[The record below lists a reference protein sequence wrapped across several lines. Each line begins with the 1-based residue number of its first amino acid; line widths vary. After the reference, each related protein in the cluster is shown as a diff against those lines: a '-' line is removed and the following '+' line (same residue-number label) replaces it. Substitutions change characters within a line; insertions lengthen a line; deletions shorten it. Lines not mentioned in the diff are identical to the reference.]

1 MMNRVLITG
10 GPGTGKTS
18 LINELKRNG
27 YNCSE
32 EIVRKITLTKRKEGH
47 KQYFLSNPLDFS
59 LQLFDQRLTQYNKKY
74 DCDTIIYDR
83 GPIDVLAYLDFK
95 SILIP
100 KNLIKK
106 SKKLSYKYSFILNP
120 WKEIYVNDDIRYETF
135 EECKKIHSSP
145 IKFNQVK
152 NERYLKVIDRLKDI
166 RNAQVAFKSVNG
178 IYSSSFD
185 ELIKFVDS
193 AQFTIV
199 QKRDSSY
206 MQYDRVYR
214 IDMLREVIVID
225 TLGYVSVKDSLFS
238 SNDSYKKMAYV
249 PIDGVDEQFKL
260 KADIID
266 KNGYNVPVFE
276 VRVSKDLILF
286 DQSRDLITQEKQ
298 TVSVDGVNGPD
309 IVLGSLSDVSTN
321 GNWPTTFDFER
332 K

>member
-1 MMNRVLITG
+1 MKKFLQQLSELTEKYRSQITYALFLFSAVLVFAIYN
-10 GPGTGKTS
+10 S
-18 LINELKRNG
+18 INA
-27 YNCSE
+27 
-32 EIVRKITLTKRKEGH
+32 
-47 KQYFLSNPLDFS
+47 
-59 LQLFDQRLTQYNKKY
+59 
-74 DCDTIIYDR
+74 
-83 GPIDVLAYLDFK
+83 PI
-95 SILIP
+95 
-100 KNLIKK
+100 
-106 SKKLSYKYSFILNP
+106 
-120 WKEIYVNDDIRYETF
+120 E
-135 EECKKIHSSP
+135 
-145 IKFNQVK
+145 FNVVK

-166 RNAQVAFKSVNG
+166 RNTQVAFKSVNG
-178 IYSSSFD
+178 IYSDDFE
-185 ELIKFVDS
+185 ELVKFVDS

-214 IDMLREVIVID
+214 IDMLREVIVVD

-238 SNDSYKKMAYV
+238 NTDSYRSMASI
-249 PIDGVDEQFKL
+249 PIEGIDEKFKL

-286 DQSRDLITQEKQ
+286 DQNKDLITQEKQ

>member
-1 MMNRVLITG
+1 MKKFLQQLSEFIEKYRKQITYVLFLFSAILVFAIYN
-10 GPGTGKTS
+10 S
-18 LINELKRNG
+18 INA
-27 YNCSE
+27 
-32 EIVRKITLTKRKEGH
+32 
-47 KQYFLSNPLDFS
+47 
-59 LQLFDQRLTQYNKKY
+59 
-74 DCDTIIYDR
+74 
-83 GPIDVLAYLDFK
+83 PI
-95 SILIP
+95 
-100 KNLIKK
+100 
-106 SKKLSYKYSFILNP
+106 
-120 WKEIYVNDDIRYETF
+120 E
-135 EECKKIHSSP
+135 
-145 IKFNQVK
+145 FNTVK

-178 IYSSSFD
+178 IYSNDFE
-185 ELIKFVDS
+185 ELVKFVDS

-214 IDMLREVIVID
+214 IDMLREVIVVD

-238 SNDSYKKMAYV
+238 NSDSYKSMASI
-249 PIDGVDEQFKL
+249 PIDGIDEKFKL

-286 DQSRDLITQEKQ
+286 DQNKDLITQEKQ

>member
-1 MMNRVLITG
+1 MKKILSQISNWTN
-10 GPGTGKTS
+10 K
-18 LINELKRNG
+18 N
-27 YNCSE
+27 
-32 EIVRKITLTKRKEGH
+32 RKIVTYTLH
-47 KQYFLSNPLDFS
+47 FF
-59 LQLFDQRLTQYNKKY
+59 
-74 DCDTIIYDR
+74 
-83 GPIDVLAYLDFK
+83 
-95 SILIP
+95 SILMVFAIY
-100 KNLIKK
+100 
-106 SKKLSYKYSFILNP
+106 LSITS
-120 WKEIYVNDDIRYETF
+120 VG
-135 EECKKIHSSP
+135 
-145 IKFNQVK
+145 KFNTVK
-152 NERYLKVIDRLKDI
+152 EKRYLKVIDRLKDI

-178 IYSSSFD
+178 IYSNNFE

-193 AQFTIV
+193 AEFTII

-214 IDMLREVIVID
+214 IDMLREVIVVD

-238 SNDSYKKMAYV
+238 ENNSYKNMAFIPV
-249 PIDGVDEQFKL
+249 DGIDEKFKL

-286 DQSRDLITQEKQ
+286 DQARDFVMQEKQ

>member
-1 MMNRVLITG
+1 MKKFLQQLSEFIEKYRKQITYILFLFSAVLVFAIYN
-10 GPGTGKTS
+10 S
-18 LINELKRNG
+18 INA
-27 YNCSE
+27 
-32 EIVRKITLTKRKEGH
+32 
-47 KQYFLSNPLDFS
+47 
-59 LQLFDQRLTQYNKKY
+59 
-74 DCDTIIYDR
+74 
-83 GPIDVLAYLDFK
+83 PI
-95 SILIP
+95 
-100 KNLIKK
+100 
-106 SKKLSYKYSFILNP
+106 
-120 WKEIYVNDDIRYETF
+120 E
-135 EECKKIHSSP
+135 
-145 IKFNQVK
+145 FNMVK

-178 IYSSSFD
+178 IYSNHFE
-185 ELIKFVDS
+185 ELVKFVDS

-214 IDMLREVIVID
+214 IDMLREVIVVD

-238 SNDSYKKMAYV
+238 NTDSYKSMASI
-249 PIDGVDEQFKL
+249 PIDGIDEKFKL

-286 DQSRDLITQEKQ
+286 DQNKDLITQEKQ

>member
-1 MMNRVLITG
+1 MEFITKYMRIIKAVLWL
-10 GPGTGKTS
+10 
-18 LINELKRNG
+18 LI
-27 YNCSE
+27 
-32 EIVRKITLTKRKEGH
+32 
-47 KQYFLSNPLDFS
+47 
-59 LQLFDQRLTQYNKKY
+59 
-74 DCDTIIYDR
+74 IIFAYKVYGSIN
-83 GPIDVLAYLDFK
+83 GPI
-95 SILIP
+95 
-100 KNLIKK
+100 
-106 SKKLSYKYSFILNP
+106 
-120 WKEIYVNDDIRYETF
+120 E
-135 EECKKIHSSP
+135 
-145 IKFNQVK
+145 FNKVK
-152 NERYLKVIDRLKDI
+152 NERYLKVIDRRKDI

-178 IYSSSFD
+178 TYSSSFD

-214 IDMLREVIVID
+214 IDMLKEVIVID

-238 SNDSYKKMAYV
+238 NNDSYKSMAFV
-249 PIDGVDEQFKL
+249 PVDGVNEQFKI

-276 VRVSKDLILF
+276 VRVSKDLILY
-286 DQSRDLITQEKQ
+286 DQSRDLIIQEKQ

>member
-1 MMNRVLITG
+1 MKKFLQQLSEFIEKYRKQITYVLFLFSAILVFAIYN
-10 GPGTGKTS
+10 S
-18 LINELKRNG
+18 IN
-27 YNCSE
+27 
-32 EIVRKITLTKRKEGH
+32 
-47 KQYFLSNPLDFS
+47 
-59 LQLFDQRLTQYNKKY
+59 
-74 DCDTIIYDR
+74 
-83 GPIDVLAYLDFK
+83 
-95 SILIP
+95 
-100 KNLIKK
+100 
-106 SKKLSYKYSFILNP
+106 
-120 WKEIYVNDDIRYETF
+120 
-135 EECKKIHSSP
+135 SP
-145 IKFNQVK
+145 IEFNMVK

-178 IYSSSFD
+178 IYSNDFE
-185 ELIKFVDS
+185 ELVKFVDS

-214 IDMLREVIVID
+214 IDMLREVIVVD

-238 SNDSYKKMAYV
+238 NTDSYKYMASI
-249 PIDGVDEQFKL
+249 PIEGIDGKFKL

-286 DQSRDLITQEKQ
+286 DQNKDLITQEKQ

>member
-1 MMNRVLITG
+1 MKKFLQQLSEFIEKYRKQITYVLFLFSAVLVFAIYN
-10 GPGTGKTS
+10 S
-18 LINELKRNG
+18 INA
-27 YNCSE
+27 
-32 EIVRKITLTKRKEGH
+32 
-47 KQYFLSNPLDFS
+47 
-59 LQLFDQRLTQYNKKY
+59 
-74 DCDTIIYDR
+74 
-83 GPIDVLAYLDFK
+83 PI
-95 SILIP
+95 
-100 KNLIKK
+100 
-106 SKKLSYKYSFILNP
+106 
-120 WKEIYVNDDIRYETF
+120 E
-135 EECKKIHSSP
+135 
-145 IKFNQVK
+145 FNIVK

-178 IYSSSFD
+178 IYSNDFE
-185 ELIKFVDS
+185 ELVKFVDS

-214 IDMLREVIVID
+214 IDMLREVIVVD

-238 SNDSYKKMAYV
+238 NTDSYKSMASI
-249 PIDGVDEQFKL
+249 PIDGIDEKFKL

-286 DQSRDLITQEKQ
+286 DQNKDLITQEKQ

>member
-1 MMNRVLITG
+1 MKKLLSELADFTEKYRKHITYA
-10 GPGTGKTS
+10 
-18 LINELKRNG
+18 L
-27 YNCSE
+27 
-32 EIVRKITLTKRKEGH
+32 
-47 KQYFLSNPLDFS
+47 FFFS
-59 LQLFDQRLTQYNKKY
+59 LVLVYQ
-74 DCDTIIYDR
+74 IYQ
-83 GPIDVLAYLDFK
+83 
-95 SILIP
+95 SI
-100 KNLIKK
+100 N
-106 SKKLSYKYSFILNP
+106 
-120 WKEIYVNDDIRYETF
+120 
-135 EECKKIHSSP
+135 SP

-238 SNDSYKKMAYV
+238 NNDSYKKMAYV

-286 DQSRDLITQEKQ
+286 GLSRDLITQEKQ

>member
-1 MMNRVLITG
+1 MKKFLQQLFEITE
-10 GPGTGKTS
+10 K
-18 LINELKRNG
+18 
-27 YNCSE
+27 Y
-32 EIVRKITLTKRKEGH
+32 RKQIT
-47 KQYFLSNPLDFS
+47 YFLFFFS
-59 LQLFDQRLTQYNKKY
+59 ALLVFA
-74 DCDTIIYDR
+74 IYQ
-83 GPIDVLAYLDFK
+83 
-95 SILIP
+95 SI
-100 KNLIKK
+100 N
-106 SKKLSYKYSFILNP
+106 
-120 WKEIYVNDDIRYETF
+120 
-135 EECKKIHSSP
+135 SP
-145 IKFNQVK
+145 IEFNKVK

-178 IYSSSFD
+178 IYSNSFE
-185 ELIKFVDS
+185 ELVKFVDS

-206 MQYDRVYR
+206 MQYDRIYR

-238 SNDSYKKMAYV
+238 NTDSYKSMASI
-249 PIDGVDEQFKL
+249 PIEGIDDKFKL

-286 DQSRDLITQEKQ
+286 DQNKDLITQEKQ

>member
-1 MMNRVLITG
+1 M
-10 GPGTGKTS
+10 K
-18 LINELKRNG
+18 K
-27 YNCSE
+27 
-32 EIVRKITLTKRKEGH
+32 
-47 KQYFLSNPLDFS
+47 FLQ
-59 LQLFDQRLTQYNKKY
+59 QLFEITEKY
-74 DCDTIIYDR
+74 INQITYVLLFFSALLVFAIYQ
-83 GPIDVLAYLDFK
+83 
-95 SILIP
+95 SI
-100 KNLIKK
+100 N
-106 SKKLSYKYSFILNP
+106 
-120 WKEIYVNDDIRYETF
+120 
-135 EECKKIHSSP
+135 SP
-145 IKFNQVK
+145 IEFNKVK

-178 IYSSSFD
+178 IYSNSFE
-185 ELIKFVDS
+185 ELVKFVDS

-206 MQYDRVYR
+206 MQYDRIYR

-238 SNDSYKKMAYV
+238 NTDSYKSMASI
-249 PIDGVDEQFKL
+249 PIEGIDDKFKL

-286 DQSRDLITQEKQ
+286 DQNKDLITQEKQ

>member
-1 MMNRVLITG
+1 M
-10 GPGTGKTS
+10 K
-18 LINELKRNG
+18 K
-27 YNCSE
+27 
-32 EIVRKITLTKRKEGH
+32 
-47 KQYFLSNPLDFS
+47 FLSELADFTEKYRKHITYALFFFS
-59 LQLFDQRLTQYNKKY
+59 LVLVYQ
-74 DCDTIIYDR
+74 IYQ
-83 GPIDVLAYLDFK
+83 
-95 SILIP
+95 SI
-100 KNLIKK
+100 N
-106 SKKLSYKYSFILNP
+106 
-120 WKEIYVNDDIRYETF
+120 
-135 EECKKIHSSP
+135 SP

-238 SNDSYKKMAYV
+238 NNDSYKKMAYV